1 MNKQTRSKLTDTEN
15 KLAVASGEED
25 GGLGETGE
33 RD

>member
-1 MNKQTRSKLTDTEN
+1 MNKQTRSKLIDTEN

-25 GGLGETGE
+25 GGLGETEE